1 MISQRITVAVSTSMS
16 AMHQQCA
23 VFVFPQF
30 LHFKQLEHHY
40 SQIDVLVKIKDR
52 FSIQIP
58 PSLPFR
64 FIHIPKKRDP
74 STFKRLTLIAESID
88 TIKLAWNALH
98 QFTPHIFVDTTGCAF
113 TFLVAKLAR
122 CKIVAYVH
130 YPTVSTVSSSCKYF
144 RHHYAV

>member
-1 MISQRITVAVSTSMS
+1 MPRSLSFIRVISDIPSDTNITFTG
-16 AMHQQCA
+16 
-23 VFVFPQF
+23 
-30 LHFKQLEHHY
+30 
-40 SQIDVLVKIKDR
+40 VLQEVKNR

-64 FIHIPKKRDP
+64 FVHIPKKRDP

-88 TIKLAWNALH
+88 TIKLAWYALH
-98 QFTPHIFVDTTGCAF
+98 ESTPHVFVDTTGCAF

-130 YPTVSTVSSSCKYF
+130 YPTVSTVSSNCMCDIMTTNVNH
-144 RHHYAV
+144 RL

>member
-1 MISQRITVAVSTSMS
+1 MPSLSFIHLFSDIPRNTKITFTV
-16 AMHQQCA
+16 
-23 VFVFPQF
+23 
-30 LHFKQLEHHY
+30 
-40 SQIDVLVKIKDR
+40 VLQEVKDR

-64 FIHIPKKRDP
+64 FIHIPKRRDP

-88 TIKLAWNALH
+88 TIKLAWYALH
-98 QFTPHIFVDTTGCAF
+98 QFTPHVFVDTTGCAF

-130 YPTVSTVSSSCKYF
+130 YPTVSTVSSNCILYF
-144 RHHYAV
+144 IFDHYNA